1 MRELGIVN
9 HERNWMTSRT
19 ASVYIYI
26 YISDKESNSE
36 ITQLFTFRIC
46 EGSSSAERR
55 AISARKTTRSFWSFL
70 KLVVLSI
77 AMSSGDVTEQ
87 CRRFCVLS
95 WEQVQ
100 RLDSILG
107 ETVPVHG
114 RGNFP
119 TLSVQP
125 RQIVQVNMKAHIS
138 LSQLSL
144 HTTTFDYKVSF
155 WGYKCYFMTY
165 LFF

>member
-1 MRELGIVN
+1 M
-9 HERNWMTSRT
+9 ERQRYLCGSR
-19 ASVYIYI
+19 
-26 YISDKESNSE
+26 
-36 ITQLFTFRIC
+36 
-46 EGSSSAERR
+46 AEVF
-55 AISARKTTRSFWSFL
+55 AFL

-77 AMSSGDVTEQ
+77 DMSSGDVSEQ

-125 RQIVQVNMKAHIS
+125 RQIVQVIMKAHLSEYFSAHYYILNNCVKHFLITGLYS
-138 LSQLSL
+138 LKFLL
-144 HTTTFDYKVSF
+144 
-155 WGYKCYFMTY
+155 
-165 LFF
+165 LFFVFH

>member
-1 MRELGIVN
+1 
-9 HERNWMTSRT
+9 
-19 ASVYIYI
+19 
-26 YISDKESNSE
+26 
-36 ITQLFTFRIC
+36 
-46 EGSSSAERR
+46 
-55 AISARKTTRSFWSFL
+55 
-70 KLVVLSI
+70 
-77 AMSSGDVTEQ
+77 MSSGDVSEQ

-125 RQIVQVNMKAHIS
+125 RQIVQ
-138 LSQLSL
+138 
-144 HTTTFDYKVSF
+144 
-155 WGYKCYFMTY
+155 
-165 LFF
+165 

>member
-1 MRELGIVN
+1 
-9 HERNWMTSRT
+9 
-19 ASVYIYI
+19 
-26 YISDKESNSE
+26 
-36 ITQLFTFRIC
+36 
-46 EGSSSAERR
+46 
-55 AISARKTTRSFWSFL
+55 
-70 KLVVLSI
+70 
-77 AMSSGDVTEQ
+77 MSSGDVSEQ

-125 RQIVQVNMKAHIS
+125 RQIVQVIMKAH
-138 LSQLSL
+138 LSE
-144 HTTTFDYKVSF
+144 
-155 WGYKCYFMTY
+155 YFFCTLPQPY
-165 LFF
+165 LFKPIHFTDLYNIWLL